1 MDGFKDKLTI
11 LINSCQQFSDMW
23 PNIFNLY
30 EKNWPN
36 HPNLTVLTDGIKDAP
51 YPTDSF
57 FECGGEMSDRLMKAI
72 NNLKSKYVFLSFDDY
87 YPIKLVNKS
96 KIQQIIKVLDDK
108 NYDYCRIFNK
118 PKIRAKKYGE
128 IKYQMMPLSNYYE
141 VNFYPSIWK
150 VSSLKK
156 VLKEK
161 EVIWKLE
168 ARLTR
173 RCKEQEYNCCCVNNK
188 GIFDFIDVVRK
199 GKYLRSAYRYLKRNN
214 LFISERK
221 RRGIWETIKLNIRIF
236 VSDHTSPIVK
246 NFLKKVFRRKGKV
259 YYSDYADNDD

>member
-1 MDGFKDKLTI
+1 MDGLNSKLTI
-11 LINSCQQFSDMW
+11 LINSCEQFSDMW

-30 EKNWPN
+30 EKNWSN
-36 HPNLTVLTDGIKDAP
+36 HPTLKVITGGTKDTL
-51 YPTDSF
+51 YPKESF
-57 FECGGEMSDRLMKAI
+57 LEYDGEMSDRLLKAI
-72 NNLKSKYVFLSFDDY
+72 DEVKTKYIFLSFDDY
-87 YPIKLVNKS
+87 YPIKPVCKD
-96 KIQQIIKVLDDK
+96 KIQQIVNVLEDN

-118 PKIRAKKYGE
+118 PKIKGKKIDQ
-128 IKYQMMPLSNYYE
+128 IKYQVMPLTNYYE

-150 VSSLKK
+150 VSSLKN
-156 VLKEK
+156 VLKQN

-173 RCKEQEYNCCCVNNK
+173 RCKEQNFTCCCVHNK

-199 GKYLRSAYRYLKRNN
+199 GKYLRNAYRYLKRSD
-214 LFISERK
+214 LYISDRK
-221 RRGIWETIKLNIRIF
+221 KRGVWETIKLNTRIF
-236 VSDHTSPIVK
+236 VSDHTSPKMK